1 MNNKVGLKD
10 MFEHKEALTLLA
22 RSIMPNLPHVM
33 QEATKLMAAVCIV
46 PPGNKNLNNISNL
59 NVSLKMIMLF
69 LSDGHDKTLE
79 AITIAGELRNSGER
93 FAPIVQ
99 VKIFFN
105 FIMKII

>member
-46 PPGNKNLNNISNL
+46 PPGY
-59 NVSLKMIMLF
+59 LKPIFICEVFGLIALKF
-69 LSDGHDKTLE
+69 QDGHDKTLE

-99 VKIFFN
+99 VIN
-105 FIMKII
+105 YH